1 MATTLDGLI
10 STLAE
15 QAKVLDQNISSL
27 YAVSIGVVGSFELAD
42 PPLAE
47 ATSPEGKLVVLANYI
62 NDIAL
67 KNISLAAITA
77 KLSETL

>member
-27 YAVSIGVVGSFELAD
+27 YAVSIGVAGSFPLEN
-42 PPLAE
+42 PPILDKQE
-47 ATSPEGKLVVLANYI
+47 PDGKLTTLANYI